1 MEEVLNMFY
10 EEVLNM
16 VLNKYKYVSVRGC
29 LLIYLST
36 FICMYKWVC
45 VCCMCDCRGGDVCVC
60 MYVRG
65 EVYVCRKCLCVC
77 AYGCICACMFT
88 SIYVYVNPSIY
99 LNFF

>member
-1 MEEVLNMFY
+1 MFY

-45 VCCMCDCRGGDVCVC
+45 VCCMCECRGGGVCVCVC
-60 MYVRG
+60 MSGERYMYVG
-65 EVYVCRKCLCVC
+65 SVC
-77 AYGCICACMFT
+77 AYVRMDVFAHVCLHLFMSMLIRPF
-88 SIYVYVNPSIY
+88 I
-99 LNFF
+99 